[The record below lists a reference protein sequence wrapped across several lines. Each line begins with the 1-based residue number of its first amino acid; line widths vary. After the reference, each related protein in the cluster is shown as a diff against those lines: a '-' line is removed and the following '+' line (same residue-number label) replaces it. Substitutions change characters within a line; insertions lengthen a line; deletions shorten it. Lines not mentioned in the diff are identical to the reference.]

1 MNELFKIL
9 GTIAID
15 GSSAENELNKTAGK
29 AESVGSKIKAS
40 TIAIGTAIGELV
52 VKGAQKIA
60 SYAGEAMNASDAL
73 NKYTST
79 MKFAGF
85 KDADINRSRNVF
97 KKYADDTVYDLNT
110 ITNTGAQLAANG
122 IKNFQ
127 SLTLSAGNLNA
138 VAGGNADTFKSV
150 AMVMTQTAGAG
161 KLTTE
166 NWNQLADAIP
176 GASGM
181 LQQAMKD
188 NGAYTGNFRDAM
200 QNGQITAEE
209 FNQAIEQ
216 LGNKPVAVEAAK
228 STQTFEGAI
237 GNMQASVVTGLNN
250 VIDAFGKGG
259 MTNAITQFGSGVE
272 GAFNTAVTWINKGKE
287 VIGEFQARLKENGA
301 IDSFKQLFSSIQI
314 AIGTV
319 KDIIGQLWQSF
330 TDGASSKDIV
340 KGLADN
346 AKTLA
351 DKLTEVVNNVGA
363 FLTKISDNGSIQR
376 FADAV
381 KSVGTALVVGIAA
394 LKGYQIAMAAM
405 KVVQTVQLAFFAFFN
420 VLQNGGTVLKAAQI
434 AMQLFNVTILANP
447 IPLIIT
453 AIAALVA
460 GLIYF
465 FTQTKTGQQ
474 IWQGFMNWLQS
485 AWTSISSFFSGL
497 WQGIIGFFQNAG
509 STAQNIWN
517 SVVSFFQS
525 IPGKISGFFSGIG
538 SAIGG
543 FFTSAGNNIINIF
556 NAVVSFVSSIPGRI
570 IGFFS
575 SVGPAIGGYFNNV
588 SNNIRNAFN
597 NAVSFVSGIPSKIA
611 GFFSGIGGRI
621 ADFFRGI
628 PNAIGAIFRGIKVPT
643 LHISGS
649 LNPVDWVK
657 NGRMPKIDFYA
668 KGGIMDG
675 PTLFGFNGINPMI
688 GGEAGREA
696 ILPLN
701 EKVLGQIG
709 KGISDASGGSSN
721 GLIFN
726 QYNYSPE
733 NIDARTASKYAKRE
747 GKDMLRTLRIR
758 GN

>member
-110 ITNTGAQLAANG
+110 IMNTGAQLAANG

-127 SLTLSAGNLNA
+127 SLTLAAGNLNA

-188 NGAYTGNFRDAM
+188 NGAYIGNFRDAM
-200 QNGQITAEE
+200 QNGQITADE

-287 VIGEFQARLKENGA
+287 VIGDFQARLKENGA

-319 KDIIGQLWQSF
+319 KDIISQLWQSF
-330 TDGASSKDIV
+330 TGGASSKDMMT
-340 KGLADN
+340 GL
-346 AKTLA
+346 
-351 DKLTEVVNNVGA
+351 
-363 FLTKISDNGSIQR
+363 
-376 FADAV
+376 ADAV
-381 KSVGTALVVGIAA
+381 KSFADNATNAINSVGGFLTQLQQSGP
-394 LKGYQIAMAAM
+394 AMDA
-405 KVVQTVQLAFFAFFN
+405 
-420 VLQNGGTVLKAAQI
+420 LKAAIVGVVAVI
-434 AMQLFNVTILANP
+434 AAYKTSLIISTAVTKAAAAAQWLLNAAMNANP
-447 IPLIIT
+447 IGIIIGLIT
-453 AIAALVA
+453 AIAAA
-460 GLIYF
+460 LIYF
-465 FTQTKTGQQ
+465 FTQTQTGQQ

-543 FFTSAGNNIINIF
+543 FFTSAGNNIRNIF

-575 SVGPAIGGYFNNV
+575 SVGSAIGGYFNNV

-628 PNAIGAIFRGIKVPT
+628 PNAIGAIFRGIRVPT

-649 LNPVDWVK
+649 LNPIDWVK
-657 NGRMPKIDFYA
+657 HGKMPKIDFYA
-668 KGGIMDG
+668 KGGIMEG

-733 NIDARTASKYAKRE
+733 NIDARTAAKYAKRE

>member
-200 QNGQITAEE
+200 QNGQITADE

-259 MTNAITQFGSGVE
+259 MTNAITQFGNGVE

-287 VIGEFQARLKENGA
+287 VIGDFQARLKENGA

-319 KDIIGQLWQSF
+319 KDIISQLWQSF
-330 TDGASSKDIV
+330 TGGASSKDMMT
-340 KGLADN
+340 GL
-346 AKTLA
+346 
-351 DKLTEVVNNVGA
+351 
-363 FLTKISDNGSIQR
+363 
-376 FADAV
+376 ADAV
-381 KSVGTALVVGIAA
+381 KSFADNATNAINSVGGFLTQLQQSGP
-394 LKGYQIAMAAM
+394 AMDA
-405 KVVQTVQLAFFAFFN
+405 
-420 VLQNGGTVLKAAQI
+420 LKAAIVGVVAVI
-434 AMQLFNVTILANP
+434 AAYETSLIISTAVTKAAAAAQWLLNAAMNANP
-447 IPLIIT
+447 IGIIIGLIT
-453 AIAALVA
+453 AISA

-465 FTQTKTGQQ
+465 FTQTQTGQQ

-543 FFTSAGNNIINIF
+543 FFTSAGNNIRNIF

-575 SVGPAIGGYFNNV
+575 SVGSAIGGYFNNV

-597 NAVSFVSGIPSKIA
+597 NAVSFVSGIPSKIV

-628 PNAIGAIFRGIKVPT
+628 PNAIGAIFRGIRVPT

-649 LNPVDWVK
+649 LNPIDWVK
-657 NGRMPKIDFYA
+657 HGKMPKIDFYA
-668 KGGIMDG
+668 KGGIMEG

-733 NIDARTASKYAKRE
+733 NIDARTAAKYAKRE

>member
-110 ITNTGAQLAANG
+110 IMNTGAQLAANG

-228 STQTFEGAI
+228 SIQTFEGAI

-287 VIGEFQARLKENGA
+287 VIGDFQARLKENGA

-330 TDGASSKDIV
+330 TGGASSKDMM
-340 KGLADN
+340 KGL
-346 AKTLA
+346 
-351 DKLTEVVNNVGA
+351 
-363 FLTKISDNGSIQR
+363 
-376 FADAV
+376 ADAV
-381 KSVGTALVVGIAA
+381 KSFADNATNAINSIGGFLTQLQQSGP
-394 LKGYQIAMAAM
+394 AMD
-405 KVVQTVQLAFFAFFN
+405 
-420 VLQNGGTVLKAAQI
+420 VLKAAIVGVVAVI
-434 AMQLFNVTILANP
+434 AAYKTSLIISTAVTKASAAAQWLLNAAMNANP
-447 IPLIIT
+447 IGIIIGLIT
-453 AIAALVA
+453 ALVA

-465 FTQTKTGQQ
+465 FTQTTTGQQ

-543 FFTSAGNNIINIF
+543 FFTSAGNNIRNIF

-575 SVGPAIGGYFNNV
+575 SVGSAIGGYFNNV

-628 PNAIGAIFRGIKVPT
+628 PNAIGAIFKGIKVPT

-649 LNPVDWVK
+649 LNPIDWVK
-657 NGRMPKIDFYA
+657 HGKMPKIDFYA

>member
-110 ITNTGAQLAANG
+110 IMNTGAQLAANG

-127 SLTLSAGNLNA
+127 SLTLAAGNLNA

-188 NGAYTGNFRDAM
+188 NGAYIGNFRDAM
-200 QNGQITAEE
+200 QNGQITADE

-259 MTNAITQFGSGVE
+259 MTNAITQFGNGVE

-287 VIGEFQARLKENGA
+287 VIGDFQARLKENGA

-319 KDIIGQLWQSF
+319 KDIISQLWQSF
-330 TDGASSKDIV
+330 TGGASSKDMMT
-340 KGLADN
+340 GL
-346 AKTLA
+346 
-351 DKLTEVVNNVGA
+351 
-363 FLTKISDNGSIQR
+363 
-376 FADAV
+376 ADAV
-381 KSVGTALVVGIAA
+381 KSFADNATNAINSVGGFLTQLQQSGP
-394 LKGYQIAMAAM
+394 AMDA
-405 KVVQTVQLAFFAFFN
+405 
-420 VLQNGGTVLKAAQI
+420 LKAAIVGVVAVI
-434 AMQLFNVTILANP
+434 AAYKTSLIISTAVTKAAAAAQWLLNAAMNANP
-447 IPLIIT
+447 IGIIIGLIT
-453 AIAALVA
+453 AIAAA
-460 GLIYF
+460 LIYF
-465 FTQTKTGQQ
+465 FTQTQTGQQ

-543 FFTSAGNNIINIF
+543 FFTSAGNNIRNIF

-575 SVGPAIGGYFNNV
+575 SVGSAIGGYFNNV

-628 PNAIGAIFRGIKVPT
+628 PDAIGAIFRGIKVPT

-649 LNPVDWVK
+649 LNPIDWVK
-657 NGRMPKIDFYA
+657 HGKMPKIDFYA

>member
-127 SLTLSAGNLNA
+127 SLTLAAGNLNA

-188 NGAYTGNFRDAM
+188 NVAYTGNFRDAM
-200 QNGQITAEE
+200 QNGQITADE

-228 STQTFEGAI
+228 SIQTFEGAI

-259 MTNAITQFGSGVE
+259 MTNAITQFGNGVE

-287 VIGEFQARLKENGA
+287 VIGDFQARLKENGA

-319 KDIIGQLWQSF
+319 KDIISQLWQSF
-330 TDGASSKDIV
+330 TGGASSKDMMN
-340 KGLADN
+340 GL
-346 AKTLA
+346 
-351 DKLTEVVNNVGA
+351 
-363 FLTKISDNGSIQR
+363 
-376 FADAV
+376 ADAV
-381 KSVGTALVVGIAA
+381 KSFADNATNAINSVGGFLTQLQQSGP
-394 LKGYQIAMAAM
+394 AMDA
-405 KVVQTVQLAFFAFFN
+405 
-420 VLQNGGTVLKAAQI
+420 LKAAIVGVVAVI
-434 AMQLFNVTILANP
+434 AAYKTSLIISTAVTKASAAAQWLLNAAMNANP
-447 IPLIIT
+447 IGIIIGLIT
-453 AIAALVA
+453 ALVA

-465 FTQTKTGQQ
+465 FTQTQTGQQ

-543 FFTSAGNNIINIF
+543 FFTSAGNNIRNIF

-575 SVGPAIGGYFNNV
+575 SVGSAIGGYFNNV

-597 NAVSFVSGIPSKIA
+597 NAVSFVSGIPSKIV

-628 PNAIGAIFRGIKVPT
+628 PNAIGAIFRGIRVPT

-649 LNPVDWVK
+649 LNPIDWVK
-657 NGRMPKIDFYA
+657 HGKMPKIDFYA
-668 KGGIMDG
+668 KGGIMEG

-733 NIDARTASKYAKRE
+733 NIDARTAAKYAKRE

>member
-127 SLTLSAGNLNA
+127 SLTLAAGNLNA

-188 NGAYTGNFRDAM
+188 NVAYTGNFRDAM
-200 QNGQITAEE
+200 QNGQITADE

-228 STQTFEGAI
+228 SIQTFEGAI

-259 MTNAITQFGSGVE
+259 MTNAITQFGNGVE

-287 VIGEFQARLKENGA
+287 VIGDFQARLKENGA

-319 KDIIGQLWQSF
+319 KDIISQLWQSF
-330 TDGASSKDIV
+330 TGGASSKDMMN
-340 KGLADN
+340 GL
-346 AKTLA
+346 
-351 DKLTEVVNNVGA
+351 
-363 FLTKISDNGSIQR
+363 
-376 FADAV
+376 ADAV
-381 KSVGTALVVGIAA
+381 KSFADNATNAINSVGGFLTQLQQSGP
-394 LKGYQIAMAAM
+394 AMDA
-405 KVVQTVQLAFFAFFN
+405 
-420 VLQNGGTVLKAAQI
+420 LKAAIVGVVAVI
-434 AMQLFNVTILANP
+434 AAYKTSLIISTAVTKASAAAQWLLNAAMNANP
-447 IPLIIT
+447 IGIIIGLIT
-453 AIAALVA
+453 ALVA

-465 FTQTKTGQQ
+465 FTQTTTGQQ

-525 IPGKISGFFSGIG
+525 IPGNISGFFSGIG

-543 FFTSAGNNIINIF
+543 FFTSAGNNIRNIF

-575 SVGPAIGGYFNNV
+575 SVGSAIGGYFNNV

-628 PNAIGAIFRGIKVPT
+628 PNAIGSIFKGIKVPT

-649 LNPVDWVK
+649 LNPIDWVK
-657 NGRMPKIDFYA
+657 NGKMPKIDFYA

>member
-188 NGAYTGNFRDAM
+188 NVAYTGNFRDAM
-200 QNGQITAEE
+200 QNGQITADE

-259 MTNAITQFGSGVE
+259 MTNAITQFGNGVE

-287 VIGEFQARLKENGA
+287 VIGDFQARLKENGA

-319 KDIIGQLWQSF
+319 KDIISQLWQSF
-330 TDGASSKDIV
+330 TGGASSKDMMT
-340 KGLADN
+340 GL
-346 AKTLA
+346 
-351 DKLTEVVNNVGA
+351 
-363 FLTKISDNGSIQR
+363 
-376 FADAV
+376 ADAV
-381 KSVGTALVVGIAA
+381 KSFADNATNAINSVGGFLTQLQQSGP
-394 LKGYQIAMAAM
+394 AMDA
-405 KVVQTVQLAFFAFFN
+405 
-420 VLQNGGTVLKAAQI
+420 LKAAIVGVVAVI
-434 AMQLFNVTILANP
+434 AAYETSLIISTAVTKAAAAAQWLLNAAMNANP
-447 IPLIIT
+447 IGIIIGLIT
-453 AIAALVA
+453 AIAAA
-460 GLIYF
+460 LIYF
-465 FTQTKTGQQ
+465 FTQTQTGQQ

-543 FFTSAGNNIINIF
+543 FFTSAGNNIRNIF

-575 SVGPAIGGYFNNV
+575 SVGSAIGGYFNNV

-649 LNPVDWVK
+649 LNPIDWVK
-657 NGRMPKIDFYA
+657 HGKMPKIDFYA
-668 KGGIMDG
+668 KGGIMEG

-733 NIDARTASKYAKRE
+733 NIDARTAAKYAKRE

>member
-52 VKGAQKIA
+52 VKGVQKIA

-200 QNGQITAEE
+200 QNGQITADE

-259 MTNAITQFGSGVE
+259 MTNAITQFGNGVE

-287 VIGEFQARLKENGA
+287 VIGDFQARLKENGA

-330 TDGASSKDIV
+330 TGGASSKDMM
-340 KGLADN
+340 KGLADAVKNFADN
-346 AKTLA
+346 ATNA
-351 DKLTEVVNNVGA
+351 VNSVGG
-363 FLTKISDNGSIQR
+363 FLTQLQQSGP
-376 FADAV
+376 
-381 KSVGTALVVGIAA
+381 
-394 LKGYQIAMAAM
+394 AMD
-405 KVVQTVQLAFFAFFN
+405 
-420 VLQNGGTVLKAAQI
+420 VLKAAIVGIVAVI
-434 AMQLFNVTILANP
+434 AAYKTSLIISTAVTKASAAAQWLLNAAMNANP
-447 IPLIIT
+447 IGIIIGLIT
-453 AIAALVA
+453 AIAA

-485 AWTSISSFFSGL
+485 AWTSISSFFSRL
-497 WQGIIGFFQNAG
+497 WQGIIGFFRNAG
-509 STAQNIWN
+509 NTAQNIWN

-543 FFTSAGNNIINIF
+543 FFTSAGNNIRNIF

-575 SVGPAIGGYFNNV
+575 SVGSAIGGYFNNV

-611 GFFSGIGGRI
+611 GFFSGIGDRI

-628 PNAIGAIFRGIKVPT
+628 PKAIGAIFSGIKVPT

-657 NGRMPKIDFYA
+657 NGKMPKIDFYA

-733 NIDARTASKYAKRE
+733 NIDARTASKYAKRD

-758 GN
+758 SN

>member
-52 VKGAQKIA
+52 VKGVQKIA

-200 QNGQITAEE
+200 QNGQITADE

-259 MTNAITQFGSGVE
+259 MTNAITQFGNGVE
-272 GAFNTAVTWINKGKE
+272 GAFNTAVTWINKGKK
-287 VIGEFQARLKENGA
+287 VIGDFQARLKENGA

-330 TDGASSKDIV
+330 TGGASSKDMM
-340 KGLADN
+340 KGLADAVKNFADN
-346 AKTLA
+346 ATNA
-351 DKLTEVVNNVGA
+351 VNSVGG
-363 FLTKISDNGSIQR
+363 FLTQLQQSGP
-376 FADAV
+376 
-381 KSVGTALVVGIAA
+381 
-394 LKGYQIAMAAM
+394 AMD
-405 KVVQTVQLAFFAFFN
+405 
-420 VLQNGGTVLKAAQI
+420 VLKAAIVGIVAVI
-434 AMQLFNVTILANP
+434 AAYKTSLIISTAVTKASAAAQWLLNAAMNANP
-447 IPLIIT
+447 IGIIIGLIT
-453 AIAALVA
+453 AIAA

-465 FTQTKTGQQ
+465 FTQTTAGKQ

-497 WQGIIGFFQNAG
+497 WQGIIGFFRNAG

-543 FFTSAGNNIINIF
+543 FFTSAGNNIRNIF

-575 SVGPAIGGYFNNV
+575 SVGSAIGGYFNNV

-611 GFFSGIGGRI
+611 GFFSGIGDRI

-628 PNAIGAIFRGIKVPT
+628 PDAIGAIFSGIKVPT

-657 NGRMPKIDFYA
+657 NGKMPKIDFYA

-733 NIDARTASKYAKRE
+733 NIDARTASKYAKRD

-758 GN
+758 SN